1 MYSKVIDPERHGK
14 VEYNNKSSVKRLV
27 SYLSHE
33 AKEDEQ
39 EILFFNREKGVYYES
54 EEVISRIDF
63 NVKGLKE
70 MDDKFYSLL
79 ISPSQEELKH
89 IENNHSKLEDFAR
102 ECMINYASNYQIK
115 GRTLEE
121 SDLLWFGTIH
131 NDRTYKGNDDKVVSG
146 ERRQGD
152 KKDGLNTHIHIIV
165 SARDVGQRIVLNPQ
179 TKSSKRFS
187 QVNWAEANADKFQK
201 IFGFEK
207 GVTKFK
213 KDDLYKRIRRCE
225 FVVNDLKKKGFIN
238 KDQAERIGN
247 MSREKGYSREFY
259 NELNR
264 GKRNADKTKSFDTS
278 TFDKLKNSKGEPL
291 PLHFQKR
298 QPIVRTLYIPE
309 VDRRNYK
316 KANHLEENNRYEM

>member
-27 SYLSHE
+27 NYLAHE

-39 EILFFNREKGVYYES
+39 EVLFFNREHGAYYES
-54 EEVISRIDF
+54 DEVISRIDF

-70 MDDKFYSLL
+70 SDDKFYSLL

-89 IENNHSKLEDFAR
+89 IGNSHLKLEDFAR
-102 ECMINYASNYQIK
+102 ECMVNYASNYKIK
-115 GRTLEE
+115 GKTLVE
-121 SDLLWFGTIH
+121 SDLLWYGTIH
-131 NDRTYKGNDDKVVSG
+131 NDRTYKGNDEKVVSG
-146 ERRQGD
+146 EKRQGE

-165 SARDVGQRIVLNPQ
+165 SARDVSQKIVLNPQ
-179 TKSSKRFS
+179 TKSTKRFS
-187 QVNWAEANADKFQK
+187 QVNWAEANAERFQK
-201 IFGFEK
+201 MFDFEK

-225 FVVNDLKKKGFIN
+225 YIVNDLKNKGYIN
-238 KDQAERIGN
+238 KDQAQRIDN
-247 MSREKGYSREFY
+247 ISREKGYSREFY

-264 GKRNADKTKSFDTS
+264 SKRNADKNKSFDSS
-278 TFDKLKNSKGEPL
+278 TFEKLKNSKGD
-291 PLHFQKR
+291 PLHSQTK
-298 QPIVRTLYIPE
+298 QPIIRSLYIPE

>member
-27 SYLSHE
+27 NYLAHE

-39 EILFFNREKGVYYES
+39 EILFFNREQGVYYES
-54 EEVISRIDF
+54 DEVMSRIDF

-70 MDDKFYSLL
+70 SDDKFYSLL
-79 ISPSQEELKH
+79 ISPSQDELKH
-89 IENNHSKLEDFAR
+89 IGNSHSSLEDFAR
-102 ECMINYASNYQIK
+102 ECMVNYANNYQVK
-115 GRTLEE
+115 GKTLAE
-121 SDLLWFGTIH
+121 SDLLWYGTIH
-131 NDRTYKGNDDKVVSG
+131 NDRTYKGNDEKVVSG
-146 ERRQGD
+146 EKRQGD

-165 SARDVGQRIVLNPQ
+165 SARDVSQKIVLNPQ
-179 TKSSKRFS
+179 TKSTKRFS
-187 QVNWAEANADKFQK
+187 QVNWAEANAEKFQK
-201 IFGFEK
+201 MFDFEK

-225 FVVNDLKKKGFIN
+225 YIVNDLRNKGYIN
-238 KDQAERIGN
+238 KDQAQRIEN
-247 MSREKGYSREFY
+247 ISREKGYSREFY

-264 GKRNADKTKSFDTS
+264 SKRNADKNKGFDSS
-278 TFDKLKNSKGEPL
+278 TFEKLRNSKGDS
-291 PLHFQKR
+291 LHSQVK
-298 QPIVRTLYIPE
+298 QPIIRSLYIPE